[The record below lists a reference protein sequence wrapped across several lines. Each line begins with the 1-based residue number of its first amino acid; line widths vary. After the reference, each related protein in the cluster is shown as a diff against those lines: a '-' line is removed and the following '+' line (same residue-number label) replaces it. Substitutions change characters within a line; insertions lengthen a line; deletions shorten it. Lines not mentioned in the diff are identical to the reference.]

1 MKKEKLLLIG
11 TNQLEALTDAAM
23 WCKYLSDDYEIT
35 HVSFEMKLQQS
46 PELSHVQRRMVP
58 TYFPKI
64 IRGSLLLLFAIL
76 SILFH
81 KGKIMVVYFE
91 KCIYLKKLFPRRK
104 MLLDIRTLTVFKDEA
119 LNAKYNSD
127 IERACNV
134 YDEVTVISHGVARSI
149 NLTRYNLLP
158 LGAERISDSCKVYSN
173 GIRLLYVGTFMGR
186 KIDTTIKGLAMFH
199 KKNKEIPISY
209 VIIGG
214 GSQEEE
220 LNIKASIRAH
230 ELSDI
235 VSCIGRVPHHD
246 LKKYFDEA
254 NLGVSFVPLL
264 AHYQYQ
270 PPTKTFEYLM
280 SGLYCIATSTIANKE
295 IISDPLNGLLIQDTA
310 DSFCEA
316 LEKYLKLAD
325 KINKNDLIKSVS
337 QYSWDVIVDTYLKKA
352 LKKL

>member
-23 WCKYLSDDYEIT
+23 WCKYLKDDYEIT
-35 HVSFEMKLQQS
+35 HVSFDMKLQQS

-58 TYFPKI
+58 TCFPKI

-104 MLLDIRTLTVFKDEA
+104 MLLDIRTLAVFKDEA
-119 LNAKYNSD
+119 SNAKYNSD
-127 IERACNV
+127 IKKACNV
-134 YDEVTVISHGVARSI
+134 YDEVTVISRGVARSI
-149 NLTRYNLLP
+149 NLITYYLLP
-158 LGAERISDSCKVYSN
+158 LGAERISHSSKEYSN

-186 KIDTTIKGLAMFH
+186 KIETTIKGLAMFH
-199 KKNKEIPISY
+199 EKNGEIPISY

-214 GSQEEE
+214 GSQEDE
-220 LNIKASIRAH
+220 LNIKEIISNYNL
-230 ELSDI
+230 EDI
-235 VSCIGRVPHHD
+235 VSYIGRVPHHE
-246 LKKYFDEA
+246 LEKYFNEA
-254 NLGVSFVPLL
+254 NVGVSFVPLL

-280 SGLYCIATSTIANKE
+280 SGLYCIATSTLANQE
-295 IISDPLNGLLIQDTA
+295 IISNPLNGLLIQDTA

-316 LEKYLKLAD
+316 LEKYLNLAD
-325 KINKNDLIKSVS
+325 KINRDDVIKSVS

>member
-1 MKKEKLLLIG
+1 M
-11 TNQLEALTDAAM
+11 
-23 WCKYLSDDYEIT
+23 
-35 HVSFEMKLQQS
+35 
-46 PELSHVQRRMVP
+46 
-58 TYFPKI
+58 
-64 IRGSLLLLFAIL
+64 
-76 SILFH
+76 
-81 KGKIMVVYFE
+81 
-91 KCIYLKKLFPRRK
+91 
-104 MLLDIRTLTVFKDEA
+104 RT
-119 LNAKYNSD
+119 
-127 IERACNV
+127 C
-134 YDEVTVISHGVARSI
+134 
-149 NLTRYNLLP
+149 P
-158 LGAERISDSCKVYSN
+158 
-173 GIRLLYVGTFMGR
+173 
-186 KIDTTIKGLAMFH
+186 
-199 KKNKEIPISY
+199 
-209 VIIGG
+209 
-214 GSQEEE
+214 
-220 LNIKASIRAH
+220 H

-254 NLGVSFVPLL
+254 NVGVSFVPLL